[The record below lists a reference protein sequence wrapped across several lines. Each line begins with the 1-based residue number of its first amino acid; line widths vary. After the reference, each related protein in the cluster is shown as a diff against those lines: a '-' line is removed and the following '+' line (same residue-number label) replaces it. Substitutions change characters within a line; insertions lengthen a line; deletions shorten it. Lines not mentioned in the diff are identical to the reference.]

1 MKREMKCIKPASND
15 QQGARFTYTM
25 ILSVQYGREG
35 KKNKE
40 GYAFTVQLPR
50 ERRVAPVQYPRF
62 PSWILTCTVTQKT
75 KTATNP

>member
-1 MKREMKCIKPASND
+1 MAEKE
-15 QQGARFTYTM
+15 
-25 ILSVQYGREG
+25 

-75 KTATNP
+75 KTATNPEL